1 MDWQQILNNK
11 KQTYCWTDQI
21 PDRKIIEQ
29 ILEEVH
35 LKCPSK
41 QNKVPYSIEVL
52 DWSNKERRN
61 QIFKDTWCDSN
72 TPEDRRNPQVLAPYL
87 FTFTFRDTN
96 DEDANSNAQL
106 EIGLAAMF
114 VVLSAANY
122 GLNAG
127 FCSCYQKNDINLMVG
142 IGYAGE
148 NMGMYWNPVLQQEV
162 ETPGTEPGNSTNDD
176 DIKPNKS
183 DYIKF

>member
-1 MDWQQILNNK
+1 
-11 KQTYCWTDQI
+11 
-21 PDRKIIEQ
+21 
-29 ILEEVH
+29 
-35 LKCPSK
+35 
-41 QNKVPYSIEVL
+41 
-52 DWSNKERRN
+52 
-61 QIFKDTWCDSN
+61 
-72 TPEDRRNPQVLAPYL
+72 L